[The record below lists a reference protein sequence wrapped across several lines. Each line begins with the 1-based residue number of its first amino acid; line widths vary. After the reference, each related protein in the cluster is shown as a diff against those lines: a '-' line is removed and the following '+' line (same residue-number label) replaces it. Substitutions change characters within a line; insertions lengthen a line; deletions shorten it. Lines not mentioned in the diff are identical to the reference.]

1 VLHYHQ
7 LSSHYL
13 WLFVFRDCDAASFFQ
28 LLEGGQKD
36 RAYSLAVY
44 MSDLLP
50 IRDLSK
56 IYITLLRMKEN
67 NVAHY
72 EGVFRAGE
80 SGTVNIEPSLDDTF
94 SIFNW
99 KDWLIEGQ
107 AEKIRAEVENFLA
120 KKKAERELNRS
131 LLVLIV
137 QMVTNTFYSLDGQG
151 AEKMMGTAEISGRYV
166 RSTDS
171 PEALLLYLDEVISQ
185 YRGREKE
192 EIENNGA
199 ILIRKMKNYIRD
211 NIGSRMDREEVAM
224 RFFVS
229 KDYVT
234 HLFNRYENVSFTQ
247 YVNEQKLERAKD
259 LIRKTNL
266 PMKAIAMNVGFSDYA
281 YFSKVFKEYS
291 GMSPLDYRKLST
303 QN

>member
-1 VLHYHQ
+1 
-7 LSSHYL
+7 
-13 WLFVFRDCDAASFFQ
+13 
-28 LLEGGQKD
+28 
-36 RAYSLAVY
+36 
-44 MSDLLP
+44 
-50 IRDLSK
+50 
-56 IYITLLRMKEN
+56 
-67 NVAHY
+67 VAHY